1 MHARLLWAAPALLFA
16 LPSQA
21 DACGGFFCSQRPVLQ
36 TAERI
41 VFEVDADH
49 VTAYVQLQYVGDDFN
64 FAWIVP
70 VPSTPEIDVGVG
82 QAMFEALD
90 RQTRPRFVSE
100 PAAFAADADS
110 AGCGGG
116 GGVFSGDPFLSSR
129 YVPAPEVN
137 VYAQERVGPYDAV
150 VLDAADARDLNEWLG
165 INGYTL
171 VPGSDPIVQAY
182 LDEGM
187 KLLALKLAPGEGVE
201 AIEPVKL
208 TYANR
213 DGCAGIPV
221 RLTAIAA
228 TPALQITTWV
238 FGPGRAAPMNFEEAP
253 LDLSNA
259 FDDASYRV
267 ALAEGLDRVP
277 NGHGVVTE
285 YARPSAY
292 LDSAGDPEL
301 EALLARNAYVTRIS
315 TELDPS
321 EMTVDPEFTIDPSL
335 GDVSNE
341 ISSGV
346 RLSVTTNMMFGFLA
360 VYLFALRRWRR

>member
-1 MHARLLWAAPALLFA
+1 MHARTLWAFTAVAPFLI
-16 LPSQA
+16 PSTA
-21 DACGGFFCSQRPVLQ
+21 DACGGFFCSQTPVLQ

-41 VFEVDADH
+41 VFEVDADY
-49 VTAYVQLQYVGDDFN
+49 VTAYVQLQYIGDDFN

-70 VPSTPEIDVGVG
+70 VPSTPQIEVGVG

-90 RQTRPRFVSE
+90 RQTRPQFVSE
-100 PAAFAADADS
+100 SAATADIEIG
-110 AGCGGG
+110 GCGGG
-116 GGVFSGDPFLSSR
+116 GGAFSGDPLLVSR

-150 VLDAADARDLNEWLG
+150 VLDAVDARDLNDWLG

-171 VPGSDPIVQAY
+171 VAGSDSIVQEY
-182 LDEGM
+182 LDDGM

-221 RLTAIAA
+221 KLTAIAA

-238 FGPGRAAPMNFEEAP
+238 FGPARAVPMNFREAP
-253 LDLSNA
+253 IDLGSA

-267 ALAEGLDRVP
+267 ALAAGVNQVE

-285 YARPSAY
+285 FARPTAY
-292 LDSAGDPEL
+292 LDASGDPEL
-301 EALLARNAYVTRIS
+301 EALLSRNAYVTRIS

-335 GDVSNE
+335 PDVSNE
-341 ISSGV
+341 ISYGGRMSFGTNAVVGV
-346 RLSVTTNMMFGFLA
+346 LV
-360 VYLFALRRWRR
+360 VYLLAMRRRRR